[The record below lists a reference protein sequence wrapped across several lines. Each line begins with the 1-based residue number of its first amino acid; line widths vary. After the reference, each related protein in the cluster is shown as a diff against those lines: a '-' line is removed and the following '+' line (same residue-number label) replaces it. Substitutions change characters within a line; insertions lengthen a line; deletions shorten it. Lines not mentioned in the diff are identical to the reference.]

1 MEIPPLTTKWVSGNA
16 CVAPGVGIDG
26 RGMIAQAPI
35 KAGQWIDCAPVLL
48 LKEDD
53 INHNGLLN
61 CYVFFWTFN
70 PECRYAL
77 AFGNGSLY
85 NHSPKHNA
93 SFVLDYEN
101 LSIYYRA
108 TRDIAKGDEV
118 FINYDYD
125 DEDLEGHPELNWYR
139 EAQKTMR

>member
-1 MEIPPLTTKWVSGNA
+1 MDLPPLSTKWISGNPL
-16 CVAPGVGIDG
+16 VAPGVGIDG

-35 KAGQWIDCAPVLL
+35 KAGQWIDCAPVLIL
-48 LKEDD
+48 RESD
-53 INHNGLLN
+53 IDHNGTLN
-61 CYVFFWTFN
+61 CYVYFWTFN

-85 NHSPKHNA
+85 NHSPRNNA
-93 SFVLDYEN
+93 AFRLDYEN
-101 LSIYYRA
+101 LGVVYMA
-108 TRDIAKGDEV
+108 VRDIAKGEEV

-139 EAQKTMR
+139 EAQLKMK

>member
-1 MEIPPLTTKWVSGNA
+1 MEIPPLSTKWISGNPL
-16 CVAPGVGIDG
+16 VAPGVGIDG

-48 LKEDD
+48 LRESD
-53 INHNGLLN
+53 IDHNGTLN
-61 CYVFFWTFN
+61 CYVYFWTFN

-85 NHSPKHNA
+85 NHSPRNNA
-93 SFVLDYEN
+93 AFRLDYEN
-101 LSIYYRA
+101 LGVVYMAI
-108 TRDIAKGDEV
+108 RDIAKGEEV

-139 EAQKTMR
+139 EAQIKMR

>member
-48 LKEDD
+48 LNETD
-53 INHNGLLN
+53 IDHNGTLN

-70 PECRYAL
+70 PACRYAL

-85 NHSPKHNA
+85 NHSPKNNA
-93 SFVLDYEN
+93 CFSLDYEN
-101 LSIYYRA
+101 HCIYYRA
-108 TRDIAKGDEV
+108 IRDIAPGEEV

-125 DEDLEGHPELNWYR
+125 EEDLEGHPELEWYR
-139 EAQKTMR
+139 QAQKTMR